1 MKKIYAVFEGSK
13 IIKMSENEQEC
24 INYRNSFPPDVR
36 KNMLLSEKFIAG
48 EKEYQ
53 QSHWMFEQNEE
64 TNSE

>member
-1 MKKIYAVFEGSK
+1 
-13 IIKMSENEQEC
+13 MSENKQEC